1 MRREVCAE
9 EPLCISIGTALGFEL
24 KHGRKPV
31 TLSRRAIRVG
41 LSADIVA
48 PTSLFRLNS
57 VLGPGPVVTQ
67 SGTREPDDSTS
78 LGTSHGNP
86 TKTGPPDPAFIK
98 FEAMIFGRLL

>member
-1 MRREVCAE
+1 MRREVCPE

-31 TLSRRAIRVG
+31 TLSRRAISVG

-57 VLGPGPVVTQ
+57 VLGPGPVATQ
-67 SGTREPDDSTS
+67 SGTRESDDS
-78 LGTSHGNP
+78 TSHGNP

-98 FEAMIFGRLL
+98 FEAMIFDRIL